1 MERLDNNELFKKMLT
16 TFDHNCEASSTF
28 YDTLPY
34 VRDYDLCN
42 WTPLRMV
49 SGNIIK
55 FYQYRMDKPVI
66 IQTDPDIL

>member
-1 MERLDNNELFKKMLT
+1 MSPLYDSELFKKMLT
-16 TFDHNCEASSTF
+16 TFDHKYETGSVF

-49 SGNIIK
+49 SGNVIK
-55 FYQYRMDKPVI
+55 FYQYQLGKPVI
-66 IQTDPDIL
+66 IQTDPE